1 MEIGNKSKYKTKT
14 LQFEA
19 YMWPQKGGSEY
30 KQRKQRDKNGK
41 HLMGNKELASDSVLS
56 LLT

>member
-30 KQRKQRDKNGK
+30 KQRKTWLFLKVESKKDN
-41 HLMGNKELASDSVLS
+41 
-56 LLT
+56 